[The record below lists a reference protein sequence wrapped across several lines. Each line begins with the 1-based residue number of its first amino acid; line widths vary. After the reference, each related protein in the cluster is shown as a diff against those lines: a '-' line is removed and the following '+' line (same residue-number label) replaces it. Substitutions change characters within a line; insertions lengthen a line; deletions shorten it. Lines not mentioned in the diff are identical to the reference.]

1 MFAKP
6 CEHFANIA
14 NQSRE
19 YLYPPFRNWT
29 FGAGL
34 PDGADAAQRGESS
47 DSQDSQFTRGHLED
61 SFPAFP
67 YTYVHIE
74 PKGKSRFTRE
84 FWERIVKEQDRR
96 REEGYYLSLF

>member
-34 PDGADAAQRGESS
+34 PDGAWGQK
-47 DSQDSQFTRGHLED
+47 
-61 SFPAFP
+61 AFMR
-67 YTYVHIE
+67 
-74 PKGKSRFTRE
+74 KGITLRDQGASASCGCAVPNAFNYALACVTGK
-84 FWERIVKEQDRR
+84 
-96 REEGYYLSLF
+96 